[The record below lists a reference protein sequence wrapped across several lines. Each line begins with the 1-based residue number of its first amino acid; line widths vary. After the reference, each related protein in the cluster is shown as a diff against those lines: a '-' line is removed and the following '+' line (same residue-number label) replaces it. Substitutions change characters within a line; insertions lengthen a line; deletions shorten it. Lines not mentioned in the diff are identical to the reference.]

1 MTDRPDRDGQT
12 DEPDPTGPDRTDP
25 PAGPAAS
32 DSTDPEAVADRIA
45 GTVDDADIDETVARV
60 RSDLDETATRV
71 KTALAEG
78 DPRVVAAGALGFDGL
93 VYAASRYAPEYLGVL
108 GGSPL
113 VVGLFGTVAMATV
126 AVASGFDFGS
136 DGDSVTPILA
146 AVAGLVAWLLA
157 PGLAA
162 ATGVPGWVWVV
173 LGVVPLGATAA
184 TADGTSVAPTTDP
197 FGVAPRAGDWRGA
210 AAGAAGVAVTVA
222 LLGIAGTLGA
232 ALGALLALGAV
243 LGLAVAALRAVDD
256 DPAAAVHDDRDA
268 AVEPETLPAP
278 SEAATRPSVRP
289 LFRAIRSAPTTA
301 RSLLVGETLV
311 GVAVGL
317 VSVFVVLVVT
327 SVLGLRTTLLGLRLG
342 PSGTFGAL
350 VVGELALAAAGDAVG
365 RRAESHRRATAALVG
380 GATLAAAFPLL
391 FVGLPPVTAAVAA
404 LFGLFGL
411 RAAAAGAR
419 DDAVAEAV
427 DRSAADP
434 DDYRTARAL
443 AVAPAPLVG
452 GVLYSLDP
460 TVAFGAATTV
470 GVVGVWELRRFAR
483 RTATER

>member
-1 MTDRPDRDGQT
+1 MTDRPDRP
-12 DEPDPTGPDRTDP
+12 DERDPNGPDRPDRPDRPDGRADDRTAPDP
-25 PAGPAAS
+25 
-32 DSTDPEAVADRIA
+32 VADRLA
-45 GTVDDADIDETVARV
+45 DTVDEADLDETVARV
-60 RSDLDETATRV
+60 RSDLDGTATRV
-71 KTALAEG
+71 KDALAAG

-93 VYAASRYAPEYLGVL
+93 AYAASRYAPEYLGVL

-113 VVGLFGTVAMATV
+113 VVGLFGTVAMAV
-126 AVASGFDFGS
+126 AAVASGVDLGT
-136 DGDSVTPILA
+136 DGRSVAPVLA
-146 AVAGLVAWLLA
+146 AVAGLVTWLLA

-173 LGVVPLGATAA
+173 IGVVPLGATAA

-197 FGVAPRAGDWRGA
+197 FGVAPRGGDWRGA
-210 AAGAAGVAVTVA
+210 AAGGAGVAVAVA
-222 LLGIAGTLGA
+222 LLSIAGSLGA
-232 ALGALLALGAV
+232 ALGTLLALGAV
-243 LGLAVAALRAVDD
+243 LGIAVAALRAVDD
-256 DPAAAVHDDRDA
+256 TSAAVRDDRDA
-268 AVEPETLPAP
+268 AVERRTLPA
-278 SEAATRPSVRP
+278 SSDDSSRPSVRP
-289 LFRAIRSAPTTA
+289 LARAVRSAPTTA
-301 RSLLVGETLV
+301 RSLLVGEALV

-327 SVLGLRTTLLGLRLG
+327 SVLGLRATLLGVRLG

-350 VVGELALAAAGDAVG
+350 VVVELVLGAAGDAVG
-365 RRAESHRRATAALVG
+365 RRADGHRPATAALVG
-380 GATLAAAFPLL
+380 GAALAAGFPLL
-391 FVGLPPVTAAVAA
+391 FVGLPPVTAVVAA

-427 DRSAADP
+427 GRSAATP

-460 TVAFGAATTV
+460 TVAFGAATAV